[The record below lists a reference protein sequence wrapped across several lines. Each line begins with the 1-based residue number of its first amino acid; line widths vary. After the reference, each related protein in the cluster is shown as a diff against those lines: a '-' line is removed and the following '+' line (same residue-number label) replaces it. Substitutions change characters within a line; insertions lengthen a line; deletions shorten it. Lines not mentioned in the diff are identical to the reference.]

1 MRNIAGRKYD
11 QDYYK
16 KNKDKIQKSN
26 KKYKLKIRRWFQKY
40 KKTLECSQC
49 KENHPACLEFHH
61 VRKNKDNAVSNM
73 VAAGYSKD
81 RIMKEINKCIVLC
94 ANCHRKVHHP
104 KQ

>member
-1 MRNIAGRKYD
+1 VRNIASRKYD

-40 KKTLECSQC
+40 KKTLECRQC

-61 VRKNKDNAVSNM
+61 VRKNKDNE
-73 VAAGYSKD
+73 
-81 RIMKEINKCIVLC
+81 RIMKEINKCVVLC
-94 ANCHRKVHHP
+94 ANCHRKIHHP